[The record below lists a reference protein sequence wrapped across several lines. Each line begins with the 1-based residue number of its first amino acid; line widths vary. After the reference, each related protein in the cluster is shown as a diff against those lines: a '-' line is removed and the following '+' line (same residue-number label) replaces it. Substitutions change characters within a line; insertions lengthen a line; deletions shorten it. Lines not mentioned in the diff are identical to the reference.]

1 MQERLQEVEER
12 LQEVNRNYVRTVEEC
27 IREIG
32 RKNRAY
38 FFIVSKGLGGEFLRW
53 DWDNPEAISEKAVS
67 LLFDGKE

>member
-1 MQERLQEVEER
+1 MEREKDLQERLQEA
-12 LQEVNRNYVRTVEEC
+12 NRNYVRAVEEC
-27 IREIG
+27 MREIE

>member
-1 MQERLQEVEER
+1 MEREKDLQERLQEA
-12 LQEVNRNYVRTVEEC
+12 NRNYVRAVEEC
-27 IREIG
+27 MREIE

-53 DWDNPEAISEKAVS
+53 DWDNPEAISEKAVG